1 MAGKTGQDGKTYYF
15 APDVK
20 LIINGREVQLIE
32 DNGTSSGY
40 NDASDI
46 TATYYVTADPRPAFV
61 NGTVSGLTA
70 PTTDEIPATTDDL
83 SVIGTDSKGVTTDKM
98 YASGLVWFIDKN
110 GNGKWD
116 EGETCTAGNGLA
128 DDGKFLGGKDYSAYV
143 MLSAEA
149 EDGRIDNTAFTLK
162 LSDVAT
168 PLSTTEAKGAYK
180 FPKTQYIPPVLKLT
194 ATGTQLGAKID
205 KALGTENFA
214 GFVYGV
220 DTLKT
225 GTVLADC
232 LTAELGLVEVTANAN
247 GVLSTG
253 ASILLKDK
261 EKKVYETYSYVYF
274 GDINGDGAIDAFDAF
289 AIDKSI
295 NNHSTFG
302 DASAVAADVNAD
314 GEITIA
320 DISLIMSASVSSED
334 IISQAR

>member
-1 MAGKTGQDGKTYYF
+1 M
-15 APDVK
+15 
-20 LIINGREVQLIE
+20 
-32 DNGTSSGY
+32 
-40 NDASDI
+40 
-46 TATYYVTADPRPAFV
+46 
-61 NGTVSGLTA
+61 
-70 PTTDEIPATTDDL
+70 
-83 SVIGTDSKGVTTDKM
+83 
-98 YASGLVWFIDKN
+98 
-110 GNGKWD
+110 
-116 EGETCTAGNGLA
+116 
-128 DDGKFLGGKDYSAYV
+128 GGKDYSAYV

-225 GTVLADC
+225 STGLADC

-295 NNHSTFG
+295 NNHSTLG